1 MKVDITYN
9 ELYPYYEVGKS
20 LRWNDGTI
28 EVDEDTF
35 RRWSNAM
42 TLFAAVQEEMDEY
55 YEEQVDS
62 KRRK

>member
-1 MKVDITYN
+1 MKINVMYD
-9 ELYPYYEVGKS
+9 ELYPYYEVGES

-42 TLFAAVQEEMDEY
+42 TLFAAVQEEIAEY
-55 YEEQVDS
+55 YEEQVLS
-62 KRRK
+62 K